1 MNMQKAC
8 DRIRGK
14 RNELRLSQEA
24 LADKLHISARA
35 YNFKENNKVRF
46 TLDEILILLDLF
58 GCKFEDIFL
67 E

>member
-46 TLDEILILLDLF
+46 TLDEIMILLDLF

>member
-1 MNMQKAC
+1 MDMQKAC

-46 TLDEILILLDLF
+46 TLDEIMILLDLF

>member
-1 MNMQKAC
+1 MDMQKAC

-46 TLDEILILLDLF
+46 TLDEIMILLDLF

-67 E
+67 K